1 MSRVSP
7 KARSELP
14 ELEDVFERAE
24 KALGFVPNSFF
35 IMGRRPEM
43 LRAFSRLSREVVGV
57 PGRISQ
63 ELKWLIAHIA
73 SRSSGCQYCMA
84 HTAKSAN
91 GTDQGNTEKIKAL
104 FEYERSNLFSDAE
117 KAALAVAQA
126 AGTTPS
132 MVSDTDM
139 EHLKTY
145 FDEDQIVEIVGVICL
160 FGWLNRFNDTMA
172 TDLENDPM
180 DFAVNHL
187 APTGWEVGKHGASEK
202 GD

>member
-1 MSRVSP
+1 MSRVTP
-7 KARSELP
+7 KSRSDLE

-24 KALGFVPNSFF
+24 KALGFIPNSFF

-43 LRAFSRLSREVVGV
+43 LRAFSRLSREVIGV
-57 PGRISQ
+57 PGRVSQ

-84 HTAKSAN
+84 HTAKSAS
-91 GTDQGNTEKIKAL
+91 GADQGNTEKIKAL
-104 FEYERSNLFSDAE
+104 FEYERSTLFSNAE
-117 KAALAVAQA
+117 KAALTIAQA

-132 MVSDTDM
+132 MVSDADI
-139 EHLKTY
+139 ENLKKY

-172 TDLENDPM
+172 TNLENEPM
-180 DFAVNHL
+180 NFAANHL
-187 APTGWEVGKHGASEK
+187 ASTGWEVGKHGA
-202 GD
+202 

>member
-1 MSRVSP
+1 MSRVTP
-7 KARSELP
+7 KSRSDLQ

-24 KALGFVPNSFF
+24 KALGFIPNSFF

-43 LRAFSRLSREVVGV
+43 LRAFSRLSREVIGV
-57 PGRISQ
+57 PGRVSQ

-84 HTAKSAN
+84 HTAKSAS
-91 GTDQGNTEKIKAL
+91 GADQGNTEKIKAL
-104 FEYERSNLFSDAE
+104 FEYERSTLFSNAE
-117 KAALAVAQA
+117 KAALTIAQA

-132 MVSDTDM
+132 MVSDADI
-139 EHLKTY
+139 ENLKKY

-172 TDLENDPM
+172 TNLENEPM
-180 DFAVNHL
+180 NFAANHL
-187 APTGWEVGKHGASEK
+187 ASTGWEVGKHGA
-202 GD
+202 